1 MKRLFTIFSLPLIC
15 LGLASCEIDNFEG
28 PNASIH
34 GTFVD
39 SKDHT
44 TLIGTDT
51 QNGNQITVYEQ
62 TYVQDKT
69 NAETWYVMNTGEFRN
84 DRIFAADY
92 VVEFKNTNFYPY
104 TGDPN
109 LTVKTGDNEKTF
121 EVTPFL
127 RVIDP
132 KIVKEGNKAVATFRI
147 EAGGPDVKLN
157 EAKLFVWTD
166 KYVGNQF
173 NLKIAGTAAYTVKED
188 IDPSKVYTLVI
199 DQDASSSVMKYKGR
213 KYYFRIGVQALET
226 NTPKKYGTIRHNYS
240 PLVVLDF

>member
-1 MKRLFTIFSLPLIC
+1 MKRLFTIFSLSLIF
-15 LGLASCEIDNFEG
+15 LGLSSCTIDNFTG
-28 PNASIH
+28 PDASVH
-34 GTFVD
+34 GSFVD
-39 SKDHT
+39 SKDNT
-44 TLIGTDT
+44 TLVGTDT

-62 TYVQDKT
+62 TFVQDKT
-69 NAETWYVMNTGEFRN
+69 NAETWYVMNTGEYRN
-84 DRIFAADY
+84 NLVFAADY
-92 VVEFKNTNFYPY
+92 IIEFKNTNFYPY
-104 TGDPN
+104 TGDTKW
-109 LTVKTGDNEKTF
+109 TVSKGDNEKNF
-121 EVTPFL
+121 VVTPFL

-173 NLKIAGTAAYTVKED
+173 NLKIGGEAAYTTKED
-188 IDPSKVYTLVI
+188 IDPNKVYRLVI
-199 DQDASSSVMKYKGR
+199 DQDLNKSIMKYTGM

-226 NTPKKYGTIRHNYS
+226 NAVKKYGTIRHNYS